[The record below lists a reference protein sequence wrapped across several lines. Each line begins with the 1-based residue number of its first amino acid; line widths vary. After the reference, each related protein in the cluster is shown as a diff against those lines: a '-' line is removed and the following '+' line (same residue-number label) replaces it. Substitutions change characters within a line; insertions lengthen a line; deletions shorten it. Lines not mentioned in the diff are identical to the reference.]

1 MNRVGAMTK
10 LIVLPETDTSNPS
23 LSTTDAAAI
32 AAHLS
37 SVGIRFEQWTAGAPL
52 ANSADQEAVLAA
64 YAADVARI
72 KAQGFSTV
80 DVARIAGDPTDDAF
94 LTKAA
99 EARSKFLAE
108 HTHADDEVRFFVEG
122 RGAFYL
128 RINGSV
134 HIVICE
140 AGDYLSVPKDTKHWF
155 DMGTRP
161 RFTAIRFFAIEDGW
175 VGNFTG
181 DPIAARF
188 PSFDELVSPA
198 R

>member
-1 MNRVGAMTK
+1 MTT
-10 LIVLPETDTSNPS
+10 LIVLPETDPSNPS
-23 LSTTDAAAI
+23 LSTSDAGAI
-32 AAHLS
+32 TIHLGS
-37 SVGIRFEQWTAGAPL
+37 IGIRFEQWTAGKPL
-52 ANSADQEAVLAA
+52 ADSADQDEVLAA
-64 YAADVARI
+64 YASDVARI

-80 DVARIAGDPTDDAF
+80 DVARIAGDPDDPAF
-94 LTKAA
+94 LAKAA
-99 EARSKFLAE
+99 EARAKFLAE

-128 RINGSV
+128 RIGGSV

-140 AGDYLSVPKDTKHWF
+140 AGDYLSVPKNTNHWF

-181 DPIAARF
+181 DPIAQRF
-188 PSFDELVSPA
+188 PTFDQLVSPA